1 MSARVKLPLRGVCG
15 QVGDLRERGCVTL
28 GQDTAIVGASLAAP
42 RWVADVFQGEEYAG
56 GPRRYSLNWSC
67 FWVWH

>member
-42 RWVADVFQGEEYAG
+42 RWVADVFQGGKRSIQAALG
-56 GPRRYSLNWSC
+56 G
-67 FWVWH
+67 VV